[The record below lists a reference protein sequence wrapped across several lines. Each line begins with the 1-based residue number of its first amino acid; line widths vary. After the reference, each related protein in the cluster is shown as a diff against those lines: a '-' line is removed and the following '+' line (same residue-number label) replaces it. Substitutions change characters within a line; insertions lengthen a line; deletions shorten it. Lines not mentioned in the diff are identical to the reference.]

1 MHYQFI
7 LISTLTTIA
16 FAAPA
21 PPNFR
26 STNTT
31 TTTTTTTT
39 TLNKPTTHIGTPKF
53 AHIPISIPDQRKL
66 LQPNHTRSTLTV
78 TGPPHQFNPNLHPV
92 YTPIARP
99 GASTEPGRN
108 PLFSR
113 SQRQDK
119 IKRDDTQ
126 VPALAAVMRGVAE
139 GLKKQQQQQQE
150 HQNTRRG
157 NLPDHLLPDNIQ
169 TSYNPAGWL
178 ADPEEVLNSRAV
190 DNEIYDSED
199 ALDALEYPLQR
210 KEQRGVDVGAGLALA
225 YKHLVTGG
233 KRGVDARRLSLQ
245 QMGLDDVDDEGDEE
259 EYNGDDELAPGQ
271 MSSNVRRDDDY
282 DGEVQDY

>member
-26 STNTT
+26 STNTAT
-31 TTTTTTTT
+31 TTTTTTA

-53 AHIPISIPDQRKL
+53 AHIPISIPDQR
-66 LQPNHTRSTLTV
+66 
-78 TGPPHQFNPNLHPV
+78 PPHQFNPNLHPV

-99 GASTEPGRN
+99 GASNEPGRN

-113 SQRQDK
+113 SKREDK

-126 VPALAAVMRGVAE
+126 VSALVAVVRGVAE
-139 GLKKQQQQQQE
+139 GLQKQQQQQE
-150 HQNTRRG
+150 HQNARRAG
-157 NLPDHLLPDNIQ
+157 KLPDYLHPNDIQ
-169 TSYNPAGWL
+169 TSYQPNGLL
-178 ADPEEVLNSRAV
+178 ADPEVLNSRAV

-210 KEQRGVDVGAGLALA
+210 KEQRGVDVGAGLAA
-225 YKHLVTGG
+225 ASKHLVMGG
-233 KRGVDARRLSLQ
+233 KRGVDE
-245 QMGLDDVDDEGDEE
+245 VDDDDEE
-259 EYNGDDELAPGQ
+259 EEEDEGYNTVGDGQ
-271 MSSNVRRDDDY
+271 MSGNVRRYYGYDGY
-282 DGEVQDY
+282 DGEVQDYD